1 MEIIRTNKYR
11 LYPNSKQKSLLH
23 NMFGQTRFVFNS
35 VLGMIQECKF
45 GSYINKRGNKIGS
58 IPSQTT
64 LINQVTE
71 LKKEHLFLY
80 QIGNDFLQAE
90 LNNLYL
96 GTKGFLKGIYGYPKF
111 KSRKNKEQSIN
122 LRAGSRARF
131 DSNYIY
137 LPVPMGTQFDKSDFK
152 IKYKKH
158 SANYSLPEKITGYT
172 IFKDNLDRYWISF
185 TFKIELKYKIKGV
198 KGTNKQC
205 GIDLGIKDLIITSD
219 GLEIP
224 NDNLIKKSE
233 LKLSFLQRRLSK
245 KKKGSKN
252 RNKARLKVAKCQDK
266 IKNQRNYRNHNIT
279 KSLVNVYDFIG
290 VETLAVKNMIKNKSL
305 AKSIANVS
313 WSDIVSKIEYKMTEK
328 QGHLIKIDQFYP
340 SSKTCS
346 NCGSVKQEMPLE
358 IRIYEC
364 SECSYTEDRD
374 INAAKNILAEAKRIA
389 GL

>member
-35 VLGMIQECKF
+35 VLNMIQEYKF
-45 GSYINKRGNKIGS
+45 GSYVNKKGEKYGS
-58 IPSQTT
+58 IPSQTV
-64 LINQVTE
+64 LINQITE
-71 LKKEHLFLY
+71 LKNKYPFLY
-80 QIGNDFLQAE
+80 QTGNDFLQAE

-111 KSRKNKEQSIN
+111 KSRKNKAQSIN
-122 LRAGSRARF
+122 LRAGSRAKF
-131 DSNYIY
+131 DSEYVY
-137 LPVPMGTQFDKSDFK
+137 LPFAKGTQFNKSDFK

-158 SANYSLPEKITGYT
+158 STNYSLPEKITSYT
-172 IFKDNLDRYWISF
+172 ISKDNLDRYWISF
-185 TFKIELKYKIKGV
+185 TFKIELKYKIKGA
-198 KGTNKQC
+198 NKQC
-205 GIDLGIKDLIITSD
+205 GIDLGLKDLIITSD
-219 GLEIP
+219 GIKIP

-233 LKLSFLQRRLSK
+233 LKLTFLQRRLSK

-252 RNKARLKVAKCQDK
+252 RNKVRLKVAKCQDK
-266 IKNQRNYRNHNIT
+266 IKNKRQYRNHNI
-279 KSLVNVYDFIG
+279 SRMLVNLYDFIG

-305 AKSIANVS
+305 SKAIANVS
-313 WSDIVSKIEYKMTEK
+313 WSDIISKIEYKMTEK

-364 SECSYTEDRD
+364 EHCSYIEDRD

>member
-11 LYPNSKQKSLLH
+11 LYPNAKQKSLLH
-23 NMFGQTRFVFNS
+23 NHFGQTRFVFNS
-35 VLGMIQECKF
+35 VLNMIQECKF
-45 GSYINKRGNKIGS
+45 GSYINKKGNKIGS
-58 IPSQTT
+58 IPSQTV
-64 LINQVTE
+64 LINQVSE
-71 LKKEHLFLY
+71 LKNKYPFLY
-80 QIGNDFLQAE
+80 QTGNDFLQAE

-158 SANYSLPEKITGYT
+158 STNYSLPEKITSYT
-172 IFKDNLDRYWISF
+172 ISKDNLDRYWISF
-185 TFKIELKYKIKGV
+185 TFKIELKYKIKGM
-198 KGTNKQC
+198 NKQC

-219 GLEIP
+219 GLKIP

-279 KSLVNVYDFIG
+279 RLLVNLYDFIG

-305 AKSIANVS
+305 AKAIANVS
-313 WSDIVSKIEYKMTEK
+313 WSDIISKIEYKMTEK

-346 NCGSVKQEMPLE
+346 SCGSVKQEMLLE

-389 GL
+389 NI

>member
-11 LYPNSKQKSLLH
+11 LYPTAKQKSLLH

-35 VLGMIQECKF
+35 VLNMIQECKF
-45 GSYINKRGNKIGS
+45 GSYINKKGITCGS
-58 IPSQTT
+58 IPSQTV

-71 LKKEHLFLY
+71 LKNKYPFLY
-80 QIGNDFLQAE
+80 QTGNDFLQAE

-122 LRAGSRARF
+122 LRAGSRAKF
-131 DSNYIY
+131 DSEFVY
-137 LPVPMGTQFDKSDFK
+137 LPFAKETQFDKSDFK

-158 SANYSLPEKITGYT
+158 STNHSLPEKITGYT
-172 IFKDNLDRYWISF
+172 ISKDNLNQYWISF
-185 TFKIELKYKIKGV
+185 TFKIELMYKI

-219 GLEIP
+219 GVRIP

-233 LKLSFLQRRLSK
+233 LKLTFLQRRLSK

-266 IKNQRNYRNHNIT
+266 IKNQRNYRNHNI
-279 KSLVNVYDFIG
+279 SRMLVNIYDFIG

-305 AKSIANVS
+305 SKAIANVS
-313 WSDIVSKIEYKMTEK
+313 WSSLVSKIEYKMTEK

-358 IRIYEC
+358 IRTYEC
-364 SECSYTEDRD
+364 CECSYIEDRD

-389 GL
+389 NI